1 MRLALFASWL
11 PLEGKLRKAVMRCF
25 HVLLLSTSSAPV
37 CALGHLPLKGKAFS
51 PGFSPQSF

>member
-11 PLEGKLRKAVMRCF
+11 PLEGKLREAVMRCF
-25 HVLLLSTSSAPV
+25 LGLLPSTSSAPV

-51 PGFSPQSF
+51 PGLSLQSF